1 MTIDF
6 TIPKLAQL
14 TEKSSCSINPELLIQ
29 LASEAITSGL
39 SPIHDFYIEGML
51 LDKYGQTLWSNR
63 KSDSSTMLPSWIFS
77 QMQVTSLDEQPINS
91 QGHTYYFA
99 PIYDETRLLATLVL
113 RGEPTS
119 SNILLALTLTLGR
132 EISEKL
138 KCHFYWQKL
147 SEKTLGHN
155 LFHDLNIHEVEKA
168 LIIEAALAYGGKI
181 QEMHQALNMGRTTLW
196 RKLKQYQID
205 IREYKL

>member
-14 TEKSSCSINPELLIQ
+14 TEKSSCSIDSELLIQ

-39 SPIHDFYIEGML
+39 SPIHDFDIEGML

-77 QMQVTSLDEQPINS
+77 QIQVTSLDDQPINS

-113 RGEPTS
+113 RGESTS
-119 SNILLALTLTLGR
+119 NNILLALTLTLGR

-147 SEKTLGHN
+147 SEKTHGHN

>member
-1 MTIDF
+1 M
-6 TIPKLAQL
+6 
-14 TEKSSCSINPELLIQ
+14 IQ
-29 LASEAITSGL
+29 LASEAITNGL
-39 SPIHDFYIEGML
+39 SPIHDFDIEGML

-63 KSDSSTMLPSWIFS
+63 KSDCSAMLPSWIFS
-77 QMQVTSLDEQPINS
+77 QIQVTSLDDQPINS

-113 RGEPTS
+113 RGESTS

-147 SEKTLGHN
+147 SEKTHGHN

>member
-29 LASEAITSGL
+29 LASDTITDGL
-39 SPIHDFYIEGML
+39 SSIHDFDIEGML
-51 LDKYGQTLWSNR
+51 LDKYGETLWASR
-63 KSDSSTMLPSWIFS
+63 KSEISTKFPSGIFS
-77 QMQVTSLDEQPINS
+77 QMQVCTLDDQPIHS
-91 QGHTYYFA
+91 QGNTYYFA
-99 PIYDETRLLATLVL
+99 PIYDEKHLLATLIL
-113 RGEPTS
+113 RGDSMS
-119 SNILLALTLTLGR
+119 SKLLLALTLALGR

-147 SEKTLGHN
+147 SNKTQGHN

-181 QEMHQALNMGRTTLW
+181 QEMHQALNMVRTTLW

>member
-14 TEKSSCSINPELLIQ
+14 TEKSSCSIDPELLIQ
-29 LASEAITSGL
+29 LASEAITNGL
-39 SPIHDFYIEGML
+39 SPIHDFDIEGML

-63 KSDSSTMLPSWIFS
+63 KSDSSAMLPSWIFS
-77 QMQVTSLDEQPINS
+77 QIQVTSLDDQPINS

-113 RGEPTS
+113 RGESTS

-147 SEKTLGHN
+147 SEKTHGHN

>member
-14 TEKSSCSINPELLIQ
+14 TEKSSCSIDPELLIQ
-29 LASEAITSGL
+29 LASDAITNGL
-39 SPIHDFYIEGML
+39 SPIHDFDIEGML

-63 KSDSSTMLPSWIFS
+63 KSDSSAMLPSWIFS
-77 QMQVTSLDEQPINS
+77 QIQVTSLDDQPINS

-113 RGEPTS
+113 RGESTS

-147 SEKTLGHN
+147 SEKTHGHN